1 MELIKSI
8 SGIRGIFN
16 KNLTIQN
23 STFFSKKFSQKQE
36 SGPILL
42 ARDTRPHGK
51 QIYDNIVKSLNKI
64 GKDVISCNIIPTPT
78 AQYIIKKNNFS
89 GGIIVTASHN
99 PIEWNG
105 LKFQDSDG
113 CFLNEKKM
121 RNVLDEI
128 NESIMN
134 VSQSVNE
141 SVNSVPIPTDSHV
154 VATKTLGTI
163 GRENCVCSNFAR
175 PHEVLEVM
183 LDGSPNRLYTVPLP
197 RICFT

>member
-64 GKDVISCNIIPTPT
+64 GKDICRSIP
-78 AQYIIKKNNFS
+78 
-89 GGIIVTASHN
+89 
-99 PIEWNG
+99 
-105 LKFQDSDG
+105 
-113 CFLNEKKM
+113 
-121 RNVLDEI
+121 
-128 NESIMN
+128 
-134 VSQSVNE
+134 
-141 SVNSVPIPTDSHV
+141 
-154 VATKTLGTI
+154 
-163 GRENCVCSNFAR
+163 
-175 PHEVLEVM
+175 
-183 LDGSPNRLYTVPLP
+183 
-197 RICFT
+197 